1 MTRQPVAGRTF
12 TVEEA
17 LEALEEW
24 RHASSLLDEDEAS
37 IAEPLELVRRYQ
49 VRGKQVHDCNIVAVM
64 LTHRVTRLAT
74 RNPQNFARYPE
85 VQVEPVTP

>member
-1 MTRQPVAGRTF
+1 M
-12 TVEEA
+12 EEA

-24 RHASSLLDEDEAS
+24 RGASSLLDEDEAS
-37 IAEPLELVRRYQ
+37 VDECLELVRRHQ

-74 RNPQNFARYPE
+74 RNPHDFARYPDLRSR
-85 VQVEPVTP
+85 